1 MPSGRPNPLIAGV
14 GVRVKVGVG
23 VGVGV
28 AALTVGVGVGVAALT
43 VGVGVGVVPIAI
55 VPMEV
60 VELLPIQSVAWA
72 ASVYV
77 PAGRPVGTFKLVAK
91 S

>member
-1 MPSGRPNPLIAGV
+1 MA
-14 GVRVKVGVG
+14 VG

-28 AALTVGVGVGVAALT
+28 AALTVG